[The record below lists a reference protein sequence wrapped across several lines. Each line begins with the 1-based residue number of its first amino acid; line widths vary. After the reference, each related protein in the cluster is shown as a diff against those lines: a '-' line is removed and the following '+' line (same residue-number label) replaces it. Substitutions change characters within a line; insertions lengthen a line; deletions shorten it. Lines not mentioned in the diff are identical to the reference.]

1 MHLGHRAVLADL
13 AGQARR
19 AGNLETVV
27 VTFDVHPRSVVSPA
41 EAPKMLT
48 TVEHRI
54 EILRSLG
61 VDHVGVLPFALV
73 RGFSPDEFVR
83 RVVVDAF
90 AARVVTVGRG
100 FRYGARRS
108 GDVARLAEAG
118 RLQGFQVGERELL
131 EGEHGPISSSAIR
144 RCVIGGD
151 VGAAARLLGRSHE
164 LRGPAREKD
173 GPAPGR
179 EWPRAAF
186 MVDRTM
192 AVPAPGA
199 YAVMTV
205 VGGEELPGLCLIGAG
220 SERAAT
226 GSKVE
231 VYRLDGIS
239 DALRGEVRARFVER
253 LGGPLP
259 QEHAGLPPGP
269 TAEHAAR
276 ALRALGW
283 RPDAGPIRA
292 SDRARTAAIRK
303 GIDFPPPIAHHR
315 GRTSADRRRSDRGV

>member
-1 MHLGHRAVLADL
+1 MGVWTGDPGAWRTGSGRGAALAIGVFDGVHLGHRAVLEDL
-13 AGQARR
+13 ARQARR

-41 EAPKMLT
+41 EAPKLLT

-54 EILRSLG
+54 ELLQSLG
-61 VDHVGVLPFALV
+61 IDHVGVLPFGLV

-90 AARVVTVGRG
+90 GARVVTVGRG

-118 RLQGFQVGERELL
+118 RRHGFRVGERELL

-144 RCVIGGD
+144 RCVIEGD
-151 VGAAARLLGRSHE
+151 VGAAARLLGRPHE
-164 LRGPAREKD
+164 LRGPAQEKD

-179 EWPRAAF
+179 QWPGAAF
-186 MVDRTM
+186 TVDRTM

-199 YAVMTV
+199 YAVLTV

-220 SERAAT
+220 SDPAAT
-226 GSKVE
+226 VIRPA
-231 VYRLDGIS
+231 VYRLDGIG
-239 DALRGEVRARFVER
+239 DALGGEVRARFVDR
-253 LGGPLP
+253 LAGPLP
-259 QEHAGLPPGP
+259 RERAGLPPGP
-269 TAEHAAR
+269 TAQDAAR
-276 ALRALGW
+276 ALRILGTAAGC
-283 RPDAGPIRA
+283 RPDPA
-292 SDRARTAAIRK
+292 
-303 GIDFPPPIAHHR
+303 
-315 GRTSADRRRSDRGV
+315 